1 MTTVADTTTDP
12 TDGPVVVDLSDV
24 SKRFIIRKDKSLK
37 ERVVNAGRSKRHRE
51 EFWALRDIDLK
62 IHAGTTVGLIGA
74 NGSGKSTLLKTI
86 GGILQPDSGSVR
98 RRGRLAA
105 LLELGAGFHPDLTGR
120 ENVFLNA
127 GILGLSSAQTESFFD
142 DIVEFSGIP
151 QFIDTQVKF
160 YSSGMYVRLAFAVAV
175 HVDPD
180 VLLVD
185 EVLAVGDEPFQRKC
199 IDRIRTF
206 QSEGRTIVLVTHA
219 LDQVV
224 DVCDRAVVLEHG
236 RVGFDGDPAE
246 ATRYLR
252 GEYVAEDE
260 KNLQHKRDV
269 AAEAPQDAPPLAG
282 TRVDACRVLDAAGT
296 PVTEIGS
303 GVPITFE
310 VDVTCE
316 QATSDL
322 VVGVG
327 LATLAGQGLWG
338 TNTKLMGTR
347 LDVPAGPSRVRI
359 DVDGIHAGSGQ
370 YEVHAA
376 VASWTG
382 PEVDRLV
389 RGLVLTVDGSDAT
402 IGVMGLRPTRAGTV
416 DGPTGA

>member
-1 MTTVADTTTDP
+1 
-12 TDGPVVVDLSDV
+12 
-24 SKRFIIRKDKSLK
+24 
-37 ERVVNAGRSKRHRE
+37 
-51 EFWALRDIDLK
+51 
-62 IHAGTTVGLIGA
+62 
-74 NGSGKSTLLKTI
+74 
-86 GGILQPDSGSVR
+86 
-98 RRGRLAA
+98 
-105 LLELGAGFHPDLTGR
+105 
-120 ENVFLNA
+120 
-127 GILGLSSAQTESFFD
+127 
-142 DIVEFSGIP
+142 
-151 QFIDTQVKF
+151 
-160 YSSGMYVRLAFAVAV
+160 VAV

-199 IDRIRTF
+199 LDRIRSF

-236 RVGFDGDPAE
+236 RVAFDGEPRE

-260 KNLQHKRDV
+260 KNLQVKRDA
-269 AAEAPQDAPPLAG
+269 AAEDDDAPPLAG
-282 TRVDACRVLDAAGT
+282 SRVRACRLLDASGSSVEQIRSGD
-296 PVTEIGS
+296 PV
-303 GVPITFE
+303 TFE
-310 VDVTCE
+310 VDVDVE

-327 LATLAGQGLWG
+327 LATLSGQGLWG

-347 LDVPAGPSRVRI
+347 LEVPAGASRVRLE
-359 DVDGIHAGSGQ
+359 VDGLHAGSGQ

-389 RGLVLTVDGSDAT
+389 RGLVLTVAGTDST
-402 IGVMGLRPTRAGTV
+402 IGVLGVRPTRAAV
-416 DGPTGA
+416 TGGAAA